1 MKYGHYGDV
10 TCDKYGHGE
19 CYFISNIL
27 LTDFEGG
34 DGKSSEVSMALKLIS
49 ASRRCAHLVMGGH
62 QQQQA
67 DTLVQLNNFL
77 AVYSMLLRIL
87 SGNMVTN
94 HGLDVVV
101 TFDIVVIA
109 NIATGSYYF

>member
-1 MKYGHYGDV
+1 MYAEYL
-10 TCDKYGHGE
+10 
-19 CYFISNIL
+19 IP

-67 DTLVQLNNFL
+67 DILIQLNNFL
-77 AVYSMLLRIL
+77 AVYTMLLHIL
-87 SGNMVTN
+87 SGNMVIN
-94 HGLDVVV
+94 HGLDLVI
-101 TFDIVVIA
+101 TFNIVVIT
-109 NIATGSYYF
+109 NIATGS